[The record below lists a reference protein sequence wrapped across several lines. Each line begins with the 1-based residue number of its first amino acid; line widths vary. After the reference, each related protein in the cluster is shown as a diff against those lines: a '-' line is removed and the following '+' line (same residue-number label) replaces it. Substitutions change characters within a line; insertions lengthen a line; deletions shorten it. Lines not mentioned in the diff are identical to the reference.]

1 MYKMPMDT
9 HARLQGWHHILASI
23 FSHPSP
29 DSVSTL
35 LRGLETLVDGCNS
48 MAIIYPKGATPQ
60 VTHHRLLAN
69 EDPKLQVDSY
79 TDGAYL
85 LDPFYRKTLKDYK
98 EGIYTLAQAAP
109 EGFEASEYF
118 NLYYRQSNLKDEVC
132 FLFPLNDRATASI
145 SIGRSESLNRSL
157 FSSEELSLLD
167 STFELVKTVFVQL
180 IEPNSSIPATLESHL
195 DNALENFG
203 TSVLTPKECEILQL
217 ILQGNSIKAVADKLN
232 NSQET
237 IKHHRKKI
245 YTKLDVTSQAELFH
259 LLISS
264 LRYIS
269 NTSTD
274 IDPLQAYCSAH

>member
-1 MYKMPMDT
+1 MDT
-9 HARLQGWHHILASI
+9 NSRLQSWHNALASI

-29 DSVSTL
+29 DSFSAL

-48 MAIIYPKGATPQ
+48 MAIIYPKGGAPQ

-69 EDPKLQVDSY
+69 EDPKQQIGSY
-79 TDGAYL
+79 TEGAYL
-85 LDPFYRKTLKDYK
+85 LDPFYRKALEDYE
-98 EGIYTLAQAAP
+98 EGIYTLTQVAP

-132 FLFPLNDRATASI
+132 FLFALNEQATASI

-157 FSSEELSLLD
+157 FSSEELALLK
-167 STFELVKTVFVQL
+167 STFELVKAVSVQL
-180 IEPNSSIPATLESHL
+180 IEPNSSMPVTLESHL
-195 DNALENFG
+195 DSALENFG

-269 NTSTD
+269 NASTD
-274 IDPLQAYCSAH
+274 MDPLQAYCSSH